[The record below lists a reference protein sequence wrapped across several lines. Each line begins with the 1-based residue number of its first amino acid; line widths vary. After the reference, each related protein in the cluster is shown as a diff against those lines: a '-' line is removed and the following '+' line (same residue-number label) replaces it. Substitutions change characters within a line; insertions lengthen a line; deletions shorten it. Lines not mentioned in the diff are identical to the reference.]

1 LLGKISA
8 DQLGATS
15 QAITWFET
23 YLKETPGGSL
33 AEQAMG
39 RLAELQAG
47 TAKGQRAAARY
58 LEQYPRGSYANFCR
72 SQLP

>member
-1 LLGKISA
+1 
-8 DQLGATS
+8 
-15 QAITWFET
+15 
-23 YLKETPGGSL
+23 LKETPGGSL

-39 RLAELQAG
+39 RQAELQAG